1 MIKRKVKRRQRSHVQ
16 QTAEPIA
23 MTKQTKITPSAPAT
37 PEATAAAGSD
47 KERTAELNARTAS
60 YQSKVPSDLQ
70 EKKNIDDIVQTM
82 QSELN
87 AIAGLRRPDGAGSGG
102 LQQPRVVR

>member
-16 QTAEPIA
+16 QTAEVIVVS
-23 MTKQTKITPSAPAT
+23 KQTKTPSAPAT

-82 QSELN
+82 QNELN